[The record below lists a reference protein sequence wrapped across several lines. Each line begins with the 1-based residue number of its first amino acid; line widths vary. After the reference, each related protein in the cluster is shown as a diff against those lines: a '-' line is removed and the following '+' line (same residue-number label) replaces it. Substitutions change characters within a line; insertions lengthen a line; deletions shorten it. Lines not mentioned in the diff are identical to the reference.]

1 MIQTRSS
8 EDRKSL
14 NVEQTHDRTERP
26 VAALNTSD
34 AKDSS
39 RVRSSH
45 ESDTLNVEDEVL
57 RKKWKN
63 PLLVMTRV
71 MNQ

>member
-1 MIQTRSS
+1 MF
-8 EDRKSL
+8 KSL
-14 NVEQTHDRTERP
+14 NVEQTHERTRRP
-26 VAALNTSD
+26 VATLNTAD

-45 ESDTLNVEDEVL
+45 ESDTFNVEDEVL
-57 RKKWKN
+57 RKRMEN
-63 PLLVMTRV
+63 PLLIMTRI